1 MIRFSTEQVIKL
13 HKQLIDESGG
23 EYGIRDNGL
32 LESALNTPFQSF
44 DNRDLYVTIQA
55 KAARLGYGIIKNHPF
70 IDGNKRSGVHIMLLY
85 LYFNNIEL
93 EYSQDELSN
102 FILKI
107 ASGEAEYK
115 DLLNW
120 IIQHQCN
127 F

>member
-1 MIRFSTEQVIKL
+1 MIKFSKEQVLKL
-13 HKQLIDESGG
+13 HNQLIDESGG
-23 EYGIRDNGL
+23 EYGIRDEGL

-44 DNRDLYVTIQA
+44 DNRDLYVTTQA

-70 IDGNKRSGVHIMLLY
+70 IDGNKRSGTHIMLLF

-93 EYSQDELSN
+93 DYSQGELSD

-107 ASGEAEYK
+107 ASGEAKYE

-120 IIQHQCN
+120 IIQHQI
-127 F
+127 